1 MFSLVFRALR
11 YLAMYKLEAKAHFFG
26 FWSFCDLAMVESI
39 LFRCQ
44 NVMLSAPMELGLD
57 SLHGHCEG
65 RRHFSSNACGCKVAS
80 LETDPS
86 ENSAGLRMYMLMTA
100 FHSRQAS

>member
-11 YLAMYKLEAKAHFFG
+11 YLVMYKIEAKAHLFD

-65 RRHFSSNACGCKVAS
+65 RRHFSSNACGCKVTS
-80 LETDPS
+80 LETVPS
-86 ENSAGLRMYMLMTA
+86 ENSWGL
-100 FHSRQAS
+100 

>member
-11 YLAMYKLEAKAHFFG
+11 YLAMYETEAKAHSFG
-26 FWSFCDLAMVESI
+26 FCSFYDLAMVESI
-39 LFRCQ
+39 LLRCQ

-65 RRHFSSNACGCKVAS
+65 RQHFSSNACGCEVAS
-80 LETDPS
+80 LETNPS
-86 ENSAGLRMYMLMTA
+86 ENSGAVNMDARGS
-100 FHSRQAS
+100 FS

>member
-11 YLAMYKLEAKAHFFG
+11 YLAMYEIEAKPHVFG
-26 FWSFCDLAMVESI
+26 FWSFYDLAVVESI

-44 NVMLSAPMELGLD
+44 NVMLGAPVELGLD

-65 RRHFSSNACGCKVAS
+65 RRQVTFF
-80 LETDPS
+80 L
-86 ENSAGLRMYMLMTA
+86 
-100 FHSRQAS
+100 

>member
-11 YLAMYKLEAKAHFFG
+11 YLAIYKTEAKARFFG
-26 FWSFCDLAMVESI
+26 FWSFYDLAMVESI

-44 NVMLSAPMELGLD
+44 NVMLSAPMELGVD

-65 RRHFSSNACGCKVAS
+65 G
-80 LETDPS
+80 
-86 ENSAGLRMYMLMTA
+86 
-100 FHSRQAS
+100 